1 MMWKSMS
8 MTLKQY
14 LWMNKLITT
23 MKKNMI
29 GTAMLCAAALSA
41 GLYSCDEEY
50 VDLKYRGTLD
60 LDQLVLKQAR
70 DVWNV

>member
-1 MMWKSMS
+1 
-8 MTLKQY
+8 
-14 LWMNKLITT
+14 
-23 MKKNMI
+23 MKKNMR

-70 DVWNV
+70 DV